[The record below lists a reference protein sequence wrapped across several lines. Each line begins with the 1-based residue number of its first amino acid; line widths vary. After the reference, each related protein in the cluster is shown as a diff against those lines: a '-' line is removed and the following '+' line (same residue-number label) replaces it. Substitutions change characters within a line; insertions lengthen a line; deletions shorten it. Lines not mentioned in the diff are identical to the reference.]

1 MITKTEIHTRE
12 DADGNITTD
21 TKETT
26 ISKESEPDYIKLYT
40 RTWCEF
46 NQIPVPFRELFLLLA
61 QKMSYCK
68 TSDLKNSQI
77 VYTGTPIKEEIME
90 TLNWGDSMYQKGL
103 KKLTEKGAIK
113 RIARGVY
120 QINPSYAG
128 RGGWKYN
135 PNLEQGGI
143 KDLIATFNFT
153 DKTVHTQILW
163 ADDGKN
169 TDTDQIIAGQK
180 GTDTIIKTSTA
191 TPIIKDEV
199 PDFPQI
205 AKVSGSAIEEA
216 SAIASEQ
223 PTAQIPQSEEKPK
236 QYSKKNRNRRNRK
249 PNYQQRQK
257 TKQQQKVEA

>member
-1 MITKTEIHTRE
+1 MITKTETHTRE
-12 DADGNITTD
+12 DADGNITID

-90 TLNWGDSMYQKGL
+90 TLGWKDSMYQKGL

-128 RGGWKYN
+128 KGGWRYN

-143 KDLIATFNFT
+143 KDLIATFNFA
-153 DKTVHTQILW
+153 DKTVNTQILW

-169 TDTDQIIAGQK
+169 TDTDKIMAGQK
-180 GTDTIIKTSTA
+180 GTDTIITTKSL
-191 TPIIKDEV
+191 TPIPEDEV
-199 PDFPQI
+199 PEFSQITEGLKPVLPQPEP
-205 AKVSGSAIEEA
+205 KTEVSKEP
-216 SAIASEQ
+216 EQ
-223 PTAQIPQSEEKPK
+223 K
-236 QYSKKNRNRRNRK
+236 QYSKKNRNRRNK
-249 PNYQQRQK
+249 KQNYKQRYNNQK
-257 TKQQQKVEA
+257 KVEA

>member
-153 DKTVHTQILW
+153 DKTVRTQILW

-199 PDFPQI
+199 PDFPQV
-205 AKVSGSAIEEA
+205 AEA
-216 SAIASEQ
+216 SKNTTQETSTIIVPEQ
-223 PTAQIPQSEEKPK
+223 PL
-236 QYSKKNRNRRNRK
+236 KKNKYNNSRNKRLKKKNK
-249 PNYQQRQK
+249 QRQREI
-257 TKQQQKVEA
+257 VIA